1 MCPVYG
7 VQSVPTASGPGNP
20 VGTGNQ
26 FGQRDQSNSGSS
38 VAKLDTPSG
47 GGNSVSADTRG
58 VVGAQQ
64 AQLLSHADSSVA
76 PEGVKPG
83 NRRRSVPASCSST
96 ETSRLA
102 SSVNA
107 LYASPLAGLQN
118 ATAAL
123 QSSFQSVFNAVS
135 AITVPP
141 SDATIASF
149 NQTLANATNAFGEAL
164 DAAIGQYPSGAFNP
178 MQSIFDTFLSSTS
191 SMESLRKAG
200 ADTQTQMNALVDT
213 WIAQQK
219 TQFPGNDAAYDA
231 LADVI
236 KNGRPG
242 SKGIAGAVSDF
253 DLAVVEKQSDVTAF
267 FTRLTAD
274 DAQSSSVPQFKDAVE
289 SARQVQSLAELSSMQ
304 NLISAW
310 NLNRQSVAASQP
322 NAVSAAQVSLDAIP
336 PLVAAANAQVSAV
349 RVLGQSASS
358 VVSANCEVVESQ
370 QLTCRTLDT
379 QVQDF
384 QTEKAD
390 LSSQE
395 ETWGKVALAMKIISG
410 VLGFFTLM
418 RTLSTVYDYIQETR
432 EKSTAVTHNPNAQ
445 DINRSVMEKIWRFL
459 SGRRDDRAAA
469 FFNPQ
474 AVAHRTLESMRPS
487 HSIDSPTNLRKFINW
502 IAACCG
508 RRGEN

>member
-1 MCPVYG
+1 MCPVHG
-7 VQSVPTASGPGNP
+7 VQLVPPAPPSLPLHSPGSQVGP
-20 VGTGNQ
+20 VTQ
-26 FGQRDQSNSGSS
+26 DSSGSPMI
-38 VAKLDTPSG
+38 KFDTQSG
-47 GGNSVSADTRG
+47 GGKDVSSNTRG
-58 VVGAQQ
+58 VVDAQQ
-64 AQLLSHADSSVA
+64 AQLLSPADSSGTS
-76 PEGVKPG
+76 EGVGPG
-83 NRRRSVPASCSST
+83 GRRRSVAASCSLQQ
-96 ETSRLA
+96 TSSLA

-107 LYASPLAGLQN
+107 LYEFPLAGLQN

-123 QSSFQSVFNAVS
+123 QSSFESVFNAVS
-135 AITVPP
+135 EITVPP

-149 NQTLANATNAFGEAL
+149 NLTLANATDAFGVAL

-219 TQFPGNDAAYDA
+219 TQFPGNDAAYDSLA
-231 LADVI
+231 LVI

-274 DAQSSSVPQFKDAVE
+274 DAQPSSVPQFKDAVE
-289 SARQVQSLAELSSMQ
+289 SARQVKSLAELSSMQ

-310 NLNRQSVAASQP
+310 NLNRQSVAASKG
-322 NAVSAAQVSLDAIP
+322 NVVSSAQQSLDAIP
-336 PLVAAANAQVSAV
+336 PLVDAANAQVSAV
-349 RVLGQSASS
+349 RGLGQRAGS
-358 VVSANCEVVESQ
+358 VANANCEEVESQ

-379 QVQDF
+379 QVKEFEEQ
-384 QTEKAD
+384 KAD
-390 LSSQE
+390 LSNQE
-395 ETWGKVALAMKIISG
+395 EIWGKVALAMKIISG

-445 DINRSVMEKIWRFL
+445 DINRGVMEKIWRFL

-508 RRGEN
+508 RRGES